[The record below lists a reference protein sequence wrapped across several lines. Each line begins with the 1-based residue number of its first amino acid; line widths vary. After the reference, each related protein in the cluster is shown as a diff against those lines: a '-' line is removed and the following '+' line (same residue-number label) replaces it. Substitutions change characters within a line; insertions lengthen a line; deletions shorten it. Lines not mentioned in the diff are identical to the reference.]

1 MDKSFSETSFDIARE
16 GFDAQVPDSGSL
28 QKAQEIKLCA
38 LIDKL
43 PYLNDIDK
51 YWARKDTEE
60 ELKKIPVSELSEKVI
75 ELEKKYQFYNFAG
88 QLRKDICDRAPGE
101 NGKTVCNLIDSSILN
116 ISSEGRDRRWKLKE
130 LMALDKATQD
140 WKTEKDITRFKQRQD
155 TLKDDVVSKILMLFD
170 EEFSEKFTQF
180 QEAMGA
186 PRFWALF
193 KEQRIS
199 PAELPNFIRGFGF
212 KVPRD
217 FLKKI
222 TRDNL
227 ATWPPKLK
235 KLLIEDGKEILNS
248 RAFDKTTQA
257 QKLSQLTSAKSVADA
272 LETVLELK
280 GLRDNREKKL
290 KEEDFIKMREE
301 NKVEEKRLKEEE
313 QKREM
318 EEAEKLSDSER
329 NEKQKKREE
338 QEQKVKEREAESK
351 EKGSNLSEEKKLILD
366 FYDKSIEHAEKVI
379 EECANWGV
387 RPDDIEY
394 WGQEGVKNR
403 MSLLKKRGTWHD
415 YVRFNSNDKHI
426 PSNARGDG
434 FRFRWLNVNTGSRI
448 SGAKADSGIKYMQR
462 YKESGYQLCV
472 LAGAFSID
480 WAGSDSIVDT
490 PVRFLE
496 KMKSLRNNLLGKTVE
511 K

>member
-1 MDKSFSETSFDIARE
+1 MDKSFSENSFDVALE
-16 GFDAQVPDSGSL
+16 GYNAQISDSVSP
-28 QKAQEIKLCA
+28 QKAQEIQLCA
-38 LIDKL
+38 IIDKL

-51 YWARKDTEE
+51 YWAQKDTAEVLQKTPLP
-60 ELKKIPVSELSEKVI
+60 ELAQQVQELT
-75 ELEKKYQFYNFAG
+75 KKYQFYNFAG

-116 ISSEGRDRRWKLKE
+116 ISSEGKDRRWKLKE
-130 LMALDKATQD
+130 LMALDKATQ
-140 WKTEKDITRFKQRQD
+140 KLENEKNITKFKQRQD
-155 TLKDDVVSKILMLFD
+155 DLKDDVVSKILMLFD
-170 EEFSEKFTQF
+170 SEFSEKFKQF
-180 QEAMGA
+180 QEEMGA
-186 PRFWALF
+186 PKFWTLF

-199 PAELPNFIRGFGF
+199 PAELPNFAPVF
-212 KVPRD
+212 KFKIPRD
-217 FLKKI
+217 FLKEI

-227 ATWPPKLK
+227 TSWPSKLK
-235 KLLIEDGKEILNS
+235 KLLIEDGKEILAS
-248 RAFDKTTQA
+248 RAFEKTSA
-257 QKLSQLTSAKSVADA
+257 QKESKLTSAKSVADV
-272 LETVLELK
+272 LEIVLELK
-280 GLRDNREKKL
+280 NLRDNKEKKL

-301 NKVEEKRLKEEE
+301 NKAEEKRIKEEE
-313 QKREM
+313 RKKKIKEEEDLPQK
-318 EEAEKLSDSER
+318 EKE
-329 NEKQKKREE
+329 EKQKKREE
-338 QEQKVKEREAESK
+338 QEQKMKEREAESK

-379 EECANWGV
+379 EECSNWGV

-403 MSLLKKRGTWHD
+403 MSLLKKRGTWND

-472 LAGAFSID
+472 LAGAFSVD

-490 PVRFLE
+490 PARFLE
-496 KMKSLRNNLLGKTVE
+496 KMKSLRGNLLGKTTT